1 MREEKG
7 EKKNIVTDGNCKHH
21 SAPLLKAI
29 NDEDLGFVYICGCC
43 YVTRLILL

>member
-7 EKKNIVTDGNCKHH
+7 EKNIVTYGNCIHH

-43 YVTRLILL
+43 YVTCLILM